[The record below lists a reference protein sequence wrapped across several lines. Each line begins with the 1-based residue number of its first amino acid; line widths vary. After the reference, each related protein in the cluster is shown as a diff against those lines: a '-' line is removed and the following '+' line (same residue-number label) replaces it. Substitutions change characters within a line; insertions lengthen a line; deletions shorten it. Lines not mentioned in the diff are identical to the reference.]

1 MADPIKIESIVSVPT
16 SELVSSV
23 KTPGQLLR
31 EARLIANQTDAE
43 IASRL
48 YLSRGIIRAL
58 EEDDYAKLP
67 GLSFARGYLRAYAR
81 IVGISEPTIM
91 SAFTALKITKN
102 QTPTTAFPMTHIKKQ
117 VTANDK
123 SVRWITYL
131 IITVLASLMVIWWRN
146 HDDKIEDV
154 TAVPLSPTVDVSP
167 VPSSTNSE
175 DAPPFTSSEN
185 TPPSTSS
192 EDASLIS
199 ESKMSSVEHET
210 NPSHF
215 RSIID
220 LSDVVPLKFPS
231 Q

>member
-1 MADPIKIESIVSVPT
+1 MADPIKIEMIASVPA
-16 SELVSSV
+16 SESQSSA

-31 EARLIANQTDAE
+31 EARLMVNQTEAE
-43 IASRL
+43 IASKL
-48 YLSRGIIRAL
+48 YLSRGIILAI

-102 QTPTTAFPMTHIKKQ
+102 PAPAVNFPMTRIKKQ

-123 SVRWITYL
+123 SIRWITYL

-154 TAVPLSPTVDVSP
+154 AAAPLPNTVEMPPKPDSDPEEALP
-167 VPSSTNSE
+167 V
-175 DAPPFTSSEN
+175 
-185 TPPSTSS
+185 
-192 EDASLIS
+192 S
-199 ESKMSSVEHET
+199 ESKLPNSDQET
-210 NPSHF
+210 VVSPLG
-215 RSIID
+215 SIID
-220 LSDVVPLKFPS
+220 FSGTLPLKFPS